1 MEKMINLGE
10 KEVTLKVNAAFP
22 RIYRSMF
29 SRDIFKDMSSIL
41 SRYQQANLAEAN
53 VAWESPEQAL
63 DLMGEHDLE
72 IMENVT
78 YVMAVSGM
86 PELQN
91 LSIVDWLALYS
102 YREMA
107 VMQQEAITLW
117 ILDNYTLAE
126 PKKKA
131 APLSGT

>member
-1 MEKMINLGE
+1 MEKMINLGK

-41 SRYQQANLAEAN
+41 SRYQQAN
-53 VAWESPEQAL
+53 VDQESPEQAL

-78 YVMAVSGM
+78 YAMAVSGM
-86 PELQN
+86 PDLKD

-117 ILDNYTLAE
+117 ILDNYTLE
-126 PKKKA
+126 NPKKKA
-131 APLSGT
+131 GPLSGT